1 MPPKCTKP
9 ATGKRHVKKFAIAV
23 ILCGSLTCSPVQAKT
38 FVAVLWPMFGPLPA
52 IGLVEL
58 VAELKMMPDVEVDT
72 YVHQAWPSL
81 VEDIDRQPAGT
92 HTVVVGYSLGAN
104 SSVFVAN
111 NAKYVDL
118 IIALQ
123 PSMLSWN
130 PPLTG
135 KVGRMI
141 EIYNPDPSM
150 TFGGMG
156 SKKLVGDN
164 IEFIANNDSHMG
176 AQFNSQFRDLVKSE
190 IAKFVA
196 SDRLETARAATPRPP
211 DVAQPARSASLAYA
225 EERPASRQSDLAA
238 HGHRAM
244 ARTEMTKPVE
254 PVVPDHV
261 ARERSKREPEEKPL
275 NGPSE
280 RAAFLDALSRSVASG
295 NLFAERD
302 LTLAAMMD
310 YARRTYGASGGVDY
324 ADGNS
329 AAGGDEVAVS
339 IR

>member
-1 MPPKCTKP
+1 MRE
-9 ATGKRHVKKFAIAV
+9 AGNGERHVRKFAIAA
-23 ILCGSLTCSPVQAKT
+23 ILCGALGCSTAEAKT

-58 VAELKMMPDVEVDT
+58 VTELKMMPDVEVDT

-141 EIYNPDPSM
+141 EIYNPDPAM

-164 IEFIANNDSHMG
+164 IEYIANNDSHMG
-176 AQFNSQFRDLVKSE
+176 AQFSSQFRDLVKSE
-190 IAKFVA
+190 IAKFAA
-196 SDRLETARAATPRPP
+196 SDRQETARVATPRPP
-211 DVAQPARSASLAYA
+211 DVAQPARPASLQPTSLAYA
-225 EERPASRQSDLAA
+225 EERPASRSKDVAA
-238 HGHRAM
+238 HGHRVIARAEM
-244 ARTEMTKPVE
+244 AKPGK
-254 PVVPDHV
+254 PAVPQRV
-261 ARERSKREPEEKPL
+261 AEQRPKREPQ
-275 NGPSE
+275 PSAKNPPGE
-280 RAAFLDALSRSVASG
+280 RPDFLDTLSLAAASG

-302 LTLAAMMD
+302 LTPAVMMD
-310 YARRTYGASGGVDY
+310 YARRTYGVSGRPDDV
-324 ADGNS
+324 
-329 AAGGDEVAVS
+329 EVAASAQVE
-339 IR
+339 R